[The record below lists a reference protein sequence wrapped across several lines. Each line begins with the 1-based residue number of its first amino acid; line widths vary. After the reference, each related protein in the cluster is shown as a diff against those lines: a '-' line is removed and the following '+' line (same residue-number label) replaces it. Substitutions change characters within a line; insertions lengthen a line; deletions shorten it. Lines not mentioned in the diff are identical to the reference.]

1 MTGLAQ
7 SITGFY
13 FCRRLNRDTSRPQA
27 SFVEHFSHCVIYRRV
42 FQNLFFLPADASIV
56 QFNVLVT
63 LSAYRWCLTI
73 VGTIS
78 FYPLESTGFSATTEI
93 SSECLVTL
101 SFRCCSSDTSVNTIN
116 HTVAESN
123 FSRAS
128 NCATGLTIS
137 PTRRTDSSN
146 TVISRGNEAV
156 HAAYRSMLCR
166 NDAPSVKRSSN
177 INHHGLVSVPGF
189 RFSRPFHRLSSK
201 PAKIDGYRW
210 LS

>member
-1 MTGLAQ
+1 M
-7 SITGFY
+7 
-13 FCRRLNRDTSRPQA
+13 SRN
-27 SFVEHFSHCVIYRRV
+27 SFFR
-42 FQNLFFLPADASIV
+42 
-56 QFNVLVT
+56 
-63 LSAYRWCLTI
+63 
-73 VGTIS
+73 
-78 FYPLESTGFSATTEI
+78 
-93 SSECLVTL
+93 
-101 SFRCCSSDTSVNTIN
+101 RCCSSDTSVNTIN

-146 TVISRGNEAV
+146 TVISRENEAV

-166 NDAPSVKRSSN
+166 NDVPSVKRSSN

-189 RFSRPFHRLSSK
+189 RFSCPFHRLSSK

-210 LS
+210 LSQLVRPRDAFALRNRREQSVTDELQPGRGS